1 MSDTERLEL
10 LKKLDRAGS
19 RLRMLLWLLFALCMT
34 FVWLFVLGFFRFGIE
49 SIFIAPIAGIVT
61 TLFCF
66 DYIFGPIDGFYECL
80 RAIIA
85 KPGDPQPPVMPYS
98 K

>member
-10 LKKLDRAGS
+10 LKKLDRAGT
-19 RLRMLLWLLFALCMT
+19 RLRMVVWLLFAMSMT
-34 FVWLFVLGFFRFGIE
+34 VVWLIVMGICRFGIE
-49 SIFIAPIAGIVT
+49 SIVIAPVTGIVT
-61 TLFCF
+61 TMFCF

-85 KPGDPQPPVMPYS
+85 KPGDPQPPVMSTS